1 MKHHF
6 FQEGVI
12 NFAGNAGVVDFNGAN
27 GVVFTKAIVPGAVVI
42 GKIGD
47 FAAITIG
54 GNAGEIVFNDIG
66 IKFGGAKIIV
76 DNNNGPV
83 NPIVDEAV
91 ALINDPSTTSLDLSG
106 TGITDPNL
114 SLVQRNL
121 PNNQNIS
128 FVNFSNNPLINTH
141 SVIHLCNDHNHSLIS
156 VDFTGCN
163 INVDS
168 FNAQLA
174 ESSIYQSPL
183 VSCRFGS
190 VNLLFTKAEAAI
202 AILSNL
208 HSFLGT
214 NSTFDISNPEH
225 RQSLIRFFKS
235 PKAQKAL
242 KWLSENNQ
250 DLGLVFKGD
259 AFVRELQ
266 ILQSYHLFH
275 LKGVCKTIAD
285 QESCLIP
292 HDALPNA
299 LSYLSFDDIVEEV
312 VVLAGDSE

>member
-12 NFAGNAGVVDFNGAN
+12 NFAGNASVVDFNGKN
-27 GVVFTKAIVPGAVVI
+27 GVVFTKNVDL
-42 GKIGD
+42 GD
-47 FAAITIG
+47 GVFIAKTVAFDAITIG
-54 GNAGEIVFNDIG
+54 GNAGEIVFKDIG
-66 IKFGGAKIIV
+66 IQFGKANV

-91 ALINDPSTTSLDLSG
+91 ELINDPSTTSLDLSG
-106 TGITDPNL
+106 TGITDPDL
-114 SLVQRNL
+114 SVVQRNL

-156 VDFTGCN
+156 ADFTGCN

-174 ESSIYQSPL
+174 ESLIYQSPL
-183 VSCRFGS
+183 VSCRFGA
-190 VNLLFTKAEAAI
+190 VNLLFAKAEAAI

-208 HSFLGT
+208 NSFLGT
-214 NSTFDISNPEH
+214 NSTFDIGNPEH

-266 ILQSYHLFH
+266 ILQSYHLFY
-275 LKGVCKTIAD
+275 LKGVCKTIDD

-299 LSYLSFDDIVEEV
+299 LSYLGFDDITEEV
-312 VVLAGDSE
+312 VVLAGDSG